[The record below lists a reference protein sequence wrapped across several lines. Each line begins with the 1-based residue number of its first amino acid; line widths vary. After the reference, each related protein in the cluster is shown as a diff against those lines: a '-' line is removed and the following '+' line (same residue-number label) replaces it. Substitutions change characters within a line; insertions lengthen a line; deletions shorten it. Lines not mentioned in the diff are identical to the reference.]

1 MENKHMISA
10 KFEDEIWI
18 YFQTNLSTRTRKEY
32 WNVVKNFDKV
42 IGHDPM
48 KLTRKEAREYYN
60 YLIERV
66 NLGKLTYNTAVMRL
80 SVMRSVC
87 TFIETYI
94 INHGR
99 KYTNYFD
106 GMSLPEQDKIL
117 NKDSIPNA
125 REIDNLLSAALD
137 NNDNKAFLIFSLVIK
152 MGLTNQEICSLD
164 KEFICRDSDNNL
176 CFNMPPKNHIRR
188 FICIPEDIAGLLDTY
203 IKANNIQSG
212 AIFLNMRKTRI
223 KMRDTERMLALYTER
238 LVKQRQLRRHYTMQT
253 LRHAAIS
260 YMLLGGATKEET
272 AAYTGVTGK
281 WMNRYD
287 KIVPKDIISSAGN
300 YNIISIKQA
309 VNNENSR
316 KEEKL

>member
-1 MENKHMISA
+1 MISA

-99 KYTNYFD
+99 RYTNYFD

>member
-1 MENKHMISA
+1 MISA

-287 KIVPKDIISSAGN
+287 KIVPKDIISSEGN

-316 KEEKL
+316 KEVTV

>member
-1 MENKHMISA
+1 MISA

-106 GMSLPEQDKIL
+106 GLSLPEQDKIL